1 MLDIFRTNVTSEIGE
16 LEGVILHTP
25 GIEIENMTPINAE
38 KALYSDI
45 LNRSIALDEY
55 SQLKGVL
62 DKVTKTYQVKDLL
75 YQSIAD
81 EKVKTDLINKICK
94 NENVYELKDYL
105 LNLPNKQLAK
115 ELIEGVPLSRDTYT
129 SYLSE
134 ERFALRP
141 LHNFFFTRD
150 ASMSVCDKVL
160 IGKMA
165 NTVREREALI
175 MEQIFKCHEKIETK
189 VVNPINSP
197 NFTADINIEG
207 GDFLVAREDIVLI
220 GNGGRTTSQGID
232 FCIDFMKES
241 NKKKHI
247 IVQELPDTPESFIHL
262 DMVFTLLDVDKCMVY
277 EPLITQQNKYRTTH
291 ITIEN
296 GEVTSIKEEKNILE
310 ALKQLGIDLKPIS
323 CGGNEDQW
331 IQQREQWHS
340 GANFFAMGP
349 GKVIGYGRNI
359 HTINEMSKNGFE
371 VISAID
377 VIEGKKDLKDY
388 DKYVVTIDGSELSRG
403 GGGCRC
409 MTMPIR
415 RKEVKWN

>member
-296 GEVTSIKEEKNILE
+296 GTVTSIKEEKNILE